1 MTYMYIS
8 MSSKLNENTVQF
20 FCMAYAGSIRILEAS
35 SKVKVSHIPLN
46 FVIDKRLFAGALD
59 A

>member
-1 MTYMYIS
+1 